1 MDNNRCLHLV
11 QNSYRIHLQLKTMLT
26 LSDKE
31 VEENLS
37 KLSENWKC
45 ERKKLL
51 CEFTFTNYNSTID
64 FANKV
69 AQLAIKQNHHPSIQ
83 IDYGEVKITITTHDV
98 GNQLTQKDFELAIAI
113 EKIY

>member
-1 MDNNRCLHLV
+1 MDNNRCLHPV
-11 QNSYRIHLQLKTMLT
+11 QNPYRIHLQLKTLLA

-37 KLSENWKC
+37 KLTENWKC
-45 ERKKLL
+45 DGKKLL
-51 CEFTFTNYNSTID
+51 GQFTFTNYNSTID

-69 AQLAIKQNHHPSIQ
+69 AELAIKQNHHPSIQ

-98 GNQLTQKDFELAIAI
+98 GNQLTQKDFELANAI